1 MRLDFARLLN
11 EQMKKNKDIVLLCG
25 DVGYG
30 LFDEVFDTYS
40 NRSFNIGSSE
50 QLMIGMACGMA
61 LEKKIPI
68 CYSITPFLLYRPFE
82 FVRNFLHNEKIPV
95 KLVGSGRDDDYQE
108 AGFTHHSFEAKS
120 VLSHLSSI
128 DTFFPEN
135 SLELE
140 SEFDD
145 FLYSTSPAFLSLR
158 R

>member
-1 MRLDFARLLN
+1 
-11 EQMKKNKDIVLLCG
+11 
-25 DVGYG
+25 
-30 LFDEVFDTYS
+30 
-40 NRSFNIGSSE
+40 
-50 QLMIGMACGMA
+50 

-82 FVRNFLHNEKIPV
+82 FIRNFLHNEKIPV

-108 AGFTHHSFEAKS
+108 AGFTHHSFEAKL
-120 VLSHLSSI
+120 VISHLSSI

-140 SEFDD
+140 TAFED